1 MKTLNILCLI
11 ITVLIAS
18 SCSQKPA
25 HVEFKGYTFYGKDYY
40 EYKDNSNKQASRRNI
55 RKSNATKTAQAKQKT
70 QRAEYTP
77 AGKTAEQNNTCSID
91 VKEITVKSGDTLYGI
106 SIANDIPAK
115 KLIALNNLQK
125 PYTLKI
131 GQKLKV
137 SSTSSAPSS
146 HTVQSGDNLGRIAE
160 KYNAKTTE
168 LAQLNNL
175 QKPYLI
181 KAGQKLDLPS
191 NATCTASTKTSVKVV
206 SNTPKTPIKAKP
218 RIKNNK
224 FSWPVEG
231 KIISRFGPKSGNL
244 YNDGINISAS
254 QGTPFKATED
264 GVVAYV
270 GNELK
275 GYGNLII
282 IKHAKNWVSAYAHS
296 ESISVGRGETVRK
309 GQIIGK
315 VGATGNVNS
324 PQLYFGLRKGR
335 KALDPQKYLR

>member
-1 MKTLNILCLI
+1 MKKIHAIYLTLIL
-11 ITVLIAS
+11 LIAS

-25 HVEFKGYTFYGKDYY
+25 HVEFKGYTFYGKNYY
-40 EYKDNSNKQASRRNI
+40 EYNGNSKKHINRKNI
-55 RKSNATKTAQAKQKT
+55 RKSNKTYAKNYET
-70 QRAEYTP
+70 GYT
-77 AGKTAEQNNTCSID
+77 ASRTTVEQNNVCQTNSG
-91 VKEITVKSGDTLYGI
+91 KEIIVKSGNTLYGI
-106 SIANDIPAK
+106 AIENDIPVK
-115 KLIALNNLQK
+115 NLITLNNLEQ
-125 PYTLKI
+125 PYTLKV

-137 SSTSSAPSS
+137 SSEPSGPIS

-160 KYNAKTTE
+160 KYNTKTVE

-175 QKPYLI
+175 HHPYSI
-181 KAGQKLDLPS
+181 KIGQKLNLPS
-191 NATCTASTKTSVKVV
+191 NSSCIQTNSIKVV
-206 SNTPKTPIKAKP
+206 NNTPKTPIRAKP
-218 RIKNNK
+218 KSKSNK
-224 FSWPVEG
+224 FTWPVEG
-231 KIISRFGPKSGNL
+231 RVISRFGPKEGNL

-254 QGTPFKATED
+254 KGTSFRAAED

-282 IKHAKNWVSAYAHS
+282 IKHARNWVSAYAHS
-296 ESISVGRGETVRK
+296 ESVSIGRGESVKK

-315 VGATGNVNS
+315 VGTTGNVNS